1 MKGERE
7 WMESTDDDDKPN
19 IKISK
24 ISTEKHKTIRCAE
37 AVKQ

>member
-19 IKISK
+19 IKIS
-24 ISTEKHKTIRCAE
+24 TEKHKTIRCAE